1 MSSFGL
7 TSLLGLGRRLLP
19 QHGLLLLMRLCS
31 LDLGR
36 RFGLSYRSRLG
47 RCLSLWRCLRFGHR
61 FRFSYRFRLGHG
73 LGLRTGCRLA
83 WRRDVAL
90 GRRRG
95 RCVNGPND
103 RMLDVD
109 GFDDRRRDIGRFDD
123 WRRNVGR
130 FQPRLRIGLVAAGG
144 DTAGVRESN
153 AGNDRR
159 KNQFHNVLVHVRPPF
174 VLTLSKEDLSGK
186 SDKTAWNDATGVQ
199 RDIYAESNGFSRRER
214 NGRKAHAAQSTCLR
228 SLTR

>member
-1 MSSFGL
+1 M
-7 TSLLGLGRRLLP
+7 
-19 QHGLLLLMRLCS
+19 
-31 LDLGR
+31 
-36 RFGLSYRSRLG
+36 
-47 RCLSLWRCLRFGHR
+47 
-61 FRFSYRFRLGHG
+61 
-73 LGLRTGCRLA
+73 
-83 WRRDVAL
+83 
-90 GRRRG
+90 
-95 RCVNGPND
+95 NGPND

-174 VLTLSKEDLSGK
+174 VLTLSKEYLSGK
-186 SDKTAWNDATGVQ
+186 SDKNAWNDATGVQ
-199 RDIYAESNGFSRRER
+199 RDIYAESNGFSRKER
-214 NGRKAHAAQSTCLR
+214 KGRKAHAAQSTCLR

>member
-7 TSLLGLGRRLLP
+7 TSLLGLGRGLLP
-19 QHGLLLLMRLCS
+19 RHGLRLLMRLCC

-36 RFGLSYRSRLG
+36 RLGLSYRSR
-47 RCLSLWRCLRFGHR
+47 LWRCLRFGHR

-73 LGLRTGCRLA
+73 LGL
-83 WRRDVAL
+83 
-90 GRRRG
+90 RRG

-153 AGNDRR
+153 AGDDRR

-199 RDIYAESNGFSRRER
+199 RDIYASSGKCDTV
-214 NGRKAHAAQSTCLR
+214 GCLMHAA
-228 SLTR
+228 

>member
-73 LGLRTGCRLA
+73 LCFSYRFCLGQSFRLGHGLGLRTGCRLA

-95 RCVNGPND
+95 RCANGPND
-103 RMLDVD
+103 RMFDVD
-109 GFDDRRRDIGRFDD
+109 GFDNRCRD
-123 WRRNVGR
+123 VGR

-159 KNQFHNVLVHVRPPF
+159 KNQFHNILVH
-174 VLTLSKEDLSGK
+174 
-186 SDKTAWNDATGVQ
+186 
-199 RDIYAESNGFSRRER
+199 
-214 NGRKAHAAQSTCLR
+214 
-228 SLTR
+228 